1 MIEEITIKF
10 DTELKPRQHS
20 WKSQLYTL
28 FLKKKKKKG
37 KKKPHF
43 FKKYIA

>member
-28 FLKKKKKKG
+28 FLKKKKKKKE
-37 KKKPHF
+37 KKNHISLKN
-43 FKKYIA
+43 I

>member
-1 MIEEITIKF
+1 M
-10 DTELKPRQHS
+10 ELKPRQHS